1 MAPREQNIQ
10 DSPETL
16 PLPGPGQ
23 FDTKLPVDLNIFGCQ
38 IFYCHIYFWSKK
50 VSIEKTHVLLKIL
63 CLDYWLYYHSLF
75 AYLFQLKCLFFFCKK
90 YDIIESILVL
100 HKM

>member
-38 IFYCHIYFWSKK
+38 IFYCHIYFWSKQ
-50 VSIEKTHVLLKIL
+50 VSIENVLLKIL
-63 CLDYWLYYHSLF
+63 IIGCIIIVYWPIYF
-75 AYLFQLKCLFFFCKK
+75 N
-90 YDIIESILVL
+90 
-100 HKM
+100 